1 MLLRFFG
8 DCDEMKNWICE
19 KLLTAKEA
27 TYDNAR
33 NVHSKWQKH
42 KVKSLKLIYN
52 LNNILFNM
60 LLFILK
66 KVFKKN

>member
-1 MLLRFFG
+1 MLLRFYG

-42 KVKSLKLIYN
+42 KVEKFEICFM
-52 LNNILFNM
+52 I
-60 LLFILK
+60 
-66 KVFKKN
+66 